1 MDAAY
6 WRIEQVASHFDGSV
20 NTVRRWIATGQLRA
34 VKAGGLRIPIVELE
48 RFIAAQGEAD

>member
-48 RFIAAQGEAD
+48 RLHCGPG